1 MSSEMQLYSVASLL
15 RRGRALDQLSTGL
28 TLLGALYGLGQYL
41 LASVTLGGL
50 ILSLALVLLGL
61 VEKYLALRVAFDA
74 DLFQRVADSPAS
86 LEHSTQALDQALDQA
101 LGALGLQPVEKG
113 GRPWDQ
119 RSRGALGLL
128 RRQALLL
135 AAQVLVLL
143 SLILASPWLT
153 FAG

>member
-41 LASVTLGGL
+41 LASVSLGGL
-50 ILSLALVLLGL
+50 LVSLALVLLGL

-74 DLFQRVADSPAS
+74 ELFQRVADAPVP
-86 LEHSTQALDQALDQA
+86 LEHSTQALDQALS
-101 LGALGLQPVEKG
+101 ALGLQPAERG

-143 SLILASPWLT
+143 SVILVSPWLT
-153 FAG
+153 FTG

>member
-1 MSSEMQLYSVASLL
+1 MSTEMQLYSVASLL

-41 LASVTLGGL
+41 LTSVTLGGL
-50 ILSLALVLLGL
+50 LVSLALVLLGL
-61 VEKYLALRVAFDA
+61 MEKYLALRVAFDA
-74 DLFQRVADSPAS
+74 DLFQRVADAPTT
-86 LEHSTQALDQALDQA
+86 LEHSTQALDQALS
-101 LGALGLQPVEKG
+101 ALGLQPAQRG

-135 AAQVLVLL
+135 AAQVLVIL
-143 SLILASPWLT
+143 SVILVSPWLT

>member
-1 MSSEMQLYSVASLL
+1 MSTEMQLYSVASLL

-41 LASVTLGGL
+41 LTSVTLGGL
-50 ILSLALVLLGL
+50 LVSLALVLLGL

-74 DLFQRVADSPAS
+74 DLFQRVADAPTT
-86 LEHSTQALDQALDQA
+86 LEHSTQALDQALS
-101 LGALGLQPVEKG
+101 ALGLQPAQRG
-113 GRPWDQ
+113 GRPWYQ

-135 AAQVLVLL
+135 AAQVLVIL
-143 SLILASPWLT
+143 SVILVSPWLT

>member
-1 MSSEMQLYSVASLL
+1 MSTEMQLYSVASLL

-41 LASVTLGGL
+41 LTSVTLGGL
-50 ILSLALVLLGL
+50 LVSLALVLLGL

-86 LEHSTQALDQALDQA
+86 LEHSTQALDQA

>member
-1 MSSEMQLYSVASLL
+1 MSTEMQLYSVASLL

-41 LASVTLGGL
+41 LTSVTLGGL
-50 ILSLALVLLGL
+50 LVSLALVLLGL

-74 DLFQRVADSPAS
+74 DLFQRVADAPTT
-86 LEHSTQALDQALDQA
+86 LEHSTQTLDQALS
-101 LGALGLQPVEKG
+101 ALGLQPAQRG

-135 AAQVLVLL
+135 AAQVLVIL
-143 SLILASPWLT
+143 SVILVSPWLT

>member
-86 LEHSTQALDQALDQA
+86 LEHSTQALDQAL
-101 LGALGLQPVEKG
+101 GALGLQPVEKG

>member
-41 LASVTLGGL
+41 LASVSLGGL
-50 ILSLALVLLGL
+50 IVSLALVLLGM

-86 LEHSTQALDQALDQA
+86 LEHSTQALDQA

>member
-1 MSSEMQLYSVASLL
+1 MSTEMQLYSVASLL
-15 RRGRALDQLSTGL
+15 RRGR
-28 TLLGALYGLGQYL
+28 
-41 LASVTLGGL
+41 
-50 ILSLALVLLGL
+50 
-61 VEKYLALRVAFDA
+61 
-74 DLFQRVADSPAS
+74 
-86 LEHSTQALDQALDQA
+86 ALDQA

-135 AAQVLVLL
+135 AAQVLVIL
-143 SLILASPWLT
+143 SVILVSPWLT